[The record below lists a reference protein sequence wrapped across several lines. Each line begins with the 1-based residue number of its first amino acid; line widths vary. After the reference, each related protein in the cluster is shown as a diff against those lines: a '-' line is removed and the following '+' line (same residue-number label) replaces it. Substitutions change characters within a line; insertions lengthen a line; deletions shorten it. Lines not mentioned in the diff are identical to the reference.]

1 LLAHGQ
7 HHRVPWEIELSR
19 IWRAL
24 KQAERDRLGSDDS
37 LPAPGGRTADSTKDD
52 TDRRD
57 GLRHAHQVPLLIYG
71 SDADKQPFH
80 EEAETIDA
88 HENGCS
94 LAMGTVV
101 VNGQRLFL
109 TNMRNQAEQE
119 CRVVH
124 VGKRVHGKSRIGIEF
139 VAPTRQF
146 WRPA

>member
-1 LLAHGQ
+1 
-7 HHRVPWEIELSR
+7 VVTFSWEIGLSR
-19 IWRAL
+19 IWQAL
-24 KQAERDRLGSDDS
+24 KQAERDRLRSDDS
-37 LPAPGGRTADSTKDD
+37 RPAPAGRRADSGNDD
-52 TDRRD
+52 TDRRG

-80 EEAETIDA
+80 EEAETMDA

-94 LAMGTVV
+94 LAMEAVV

-124 VGKRVHGKSRIGIEF
+124 VGKRVRGKSRVGVEF
-139 VAPTRQF
+139 VAPTPQF
-146 WRPA
+146 WRLA

>member
-1 LLAHGQ
+1 
-7 HHRVPWEIELSR
+7 VSR
-19 IWRAL
+19 IWQAL
-24 KQAERDRLGSDDS
+24 KQAERDRN
-37 LPAPGGRTADSTKDD
+37 RTAEPSAAADAASESAQDRD
-52 TDRRD
+52 DRRG
-57 GLRHAHQVPLLIYG
+57 GLRHAHQVSLLIYG

-80 EEAETIDA
+80 EEAETVDA

-94 LAMGTVV
+94 LNMETVV

-124 VGKRVHGKSRIGIEF
+124 VGKRVRGRARVGIEF
-139 VAPTRQF
+139 TAPAPQF

>member
-1 LLAHGQ
+1 LAHGQ
-7 HHRVPWEIELSR
+7 RLHVSWEIELSR
-19 IWRAL
+19 IWQAL
-24 KQAERDRLGSDDS
+24 KQAERDRLRSDDS
-37 LPAPGGRTADSTKDD
+37 PSSPAGRRAEAAKDD
-52 TDRRD
+52 TDRRA
-57 GLRHAHQVPLLIYG
+57 GLRHAHQVALLIYG

-80 EEAETIDA
+80 EEAETVDA

-94 LAMGTVV
+94 LAMETLV

-124 VGKRVHGKSRIGIEF
+124 VGKRVRGKSRVGIEF
-139 VAPTRQF
+139 LSPAPQF

>member
-1 LLAHGQ
+1 
-7 HHRVPWEIELSR
+7 LSR
-19 IWRAL
+19 IWQAL
-24 KQAERDRLGSDDS
+24 KQAERDRLRSGDSVPVAGRSSDS
-37 LPAPGGRTADSTKDD
+37 GRDD
-52 TDRRD
+52 TDRRG

-80 EEAETIDA
+80 EESETMDA

-94 LAMGTVV
+94 LAMEAVV

-124 VGKRVHGKSRIGIEF
+124 VGKRVRGKSRVGIEF
-139 VAPTRQF
+139 VAPTPQF
-146 WRPA
+146 WRLV

>member
-1 LLAHGQ
+1 LAHGQ
-7 HHRVPWEIELSR
+7 HLYVPGEIELSR
-19 IWRAL
+19 IWQAL
-24 KQAERDRLGSDDS
+24 KQAERDRLRSEDS
-37 LPAPGGRTADSTKDD
+37 APAPAGRRADAAKDD
-52 TDRRD
+52 TDRRG
-57 GLRHAHQVPLLIYG
+57 GLRHAHQVSLLVYG

-94 LAMGTVV
+94 LAMETLV

-124 VGKRVHGKSRIGIEF
+124 VGKRVRGKSRVGIEF
-139 VAPTRQF
+139 VAPTPQF